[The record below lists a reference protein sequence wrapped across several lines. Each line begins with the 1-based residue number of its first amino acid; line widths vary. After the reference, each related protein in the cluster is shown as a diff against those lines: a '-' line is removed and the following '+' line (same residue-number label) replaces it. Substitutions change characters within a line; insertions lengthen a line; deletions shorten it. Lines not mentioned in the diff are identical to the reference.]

1 VTLHNQAVISN
12 QVQQDERIAKEV
24 RARLKR
30 TKIQSAALVPL
41 TIKEEV
47 IGTLVTLGKLGGKGE
62 FDQSDLDL
70 LIAFANQ
77 AAIAIENARLYEQ
90 SQQLA
95 VVEERQRLARD
106 LHDSVT
112 QALYGMTLYGE
123 AMARQLAAGEAEQA
137 KQQLDELQVTAQEAL
152 REMRLLIFQ
161 LRPPALEE
169 EGLTTVLR
177 SRLEAVE
184 ARAGLMTELNVGE
197 EVRLPQEVEEGLYR
211 IAQEALNNALKHA
224 MADKVVLNLFYREG
238 RIILEVIDDGIGF
251 DLESGLEY
259 GGLGLDGMQERAAKL
274 GGGLIVETSP
284 GTGTKVRVE
293 VPR

>member
-1 VTLHNQAVISN
+1 
-12 QVQQDERIAKEV
+12 
-24 RARLKR
+24 
-30 TKIQSAALVPL
+30 
-41 TIKEEV
+41 
-47 IGTLVTLGKLGGKGE
+47 
-62 FDQSDLDL
+62 
-70 LIAFANQ
+70 
-77 AAIAIENARLYEQ
+77 
-90 SQQLA
+90 
-95 VVEERQRLARD
+95 
-106 LHDSVT
+106 
-112 QALYGMTLYGE
+112 
-123 AMARQLAAGEAEQA
+123 
-137 KQQLDELQVTAQEAL
+137 
-152 REMRLLIFQ
+152 
-161 LRPPALEE
+161 
-169 EGLTTVLR
+169 
-177 SRLEAVE
+177 
-184 ARAGLMTELNVGE
+184 MTELNVGE